1 MISCHV
7 LGPVELV
14 VDGRP
19 APGELLWRKNLALL
33 IYLARS
39 PKRARSR
46 EHLIGLLWP
55 DKPEAAARHS
65 LNEAIRVLRKHTGG
79 EAAIRSE
86 GEQIHLSQGAVDL
99 DADRLERAVAEEAWS
114 EAAALVAGEFMEG
127 FSIPGCSQLEDW
139 LYTER
144 LELNRQAVRALHE
157 RAEEL
162 LSEGETGEALSF
174 ANRAL
179 SLDPLS
185 DAAVRVAMRS
195 LAVAGD
201 RAGAL
206 KVYESFEARLAEE
219 VGIEPAVETRAL
231 LVRVT
236 GERTWRFQLATESGA
251 MQAEGSRRAPLVERE
266 ADLVRLLEIWSVCR
280 EDRRATVALIE
291 GDPGTGKSRLLEEL
305 SARSRL
311 DGARVITARSVP
323 ADVSDAWSGLLA
335 LARGMP
341 GVSSPNAESAAAVE
355 RLIECIEAQILGEPI
370 EGASPTRLLA
380 AAIEAVVADQPALL
394 VLDDAQWTDSRSLEA
409 LDSLLRDLEDSAIL
423 VVLAFS
429 GYPQRIELEAIRKR
443 LNRELTGVG
452 IELRPL
458 SVNGIRQLARRML
471 PQYDEVEIDRVAR
484 RVSTDSAGLPL
495 LVVELL
501 HAVAIGLDLSGTGH
515 AWPEP
520 LRTLDQT
527 LPGELPDTV
536 VAAVRV
542 GFRRLG
548 EDAQTVL
555 TAAAVLGERVDEEI
569 LARATGLEPD
579 RLASALDEAEWQR
592 WLTSDPRGYTY
603 VARIVR
609 DVVARDMLTA
619 GQRRRIEEAA
629 RG

>member
-236 GERTWRFQLATESGA
+236 GERTWRFQPATESGA

-341 GVSSPNAESAAAVE
+341 GVSSPNAESSAAVE
-355 RLIECIEAQILGEPI
+355 RLIECVEAQILGEPI

>member
-236 GERTWRFQLATESGA
+236 GERTWRFQPATESGA

-266 ADLVRLLEIWSVCR
+266 TDLVRLLEIWSVCR